1 MADWW
6 KNITFASEI
15 YKLVRLD
22 NMVFEN
28 IHISNFRGIRHANVE
43 DLKRIN
49 VFFGKNNCGKSSF
62 LEAVFLL
69 TGPSN
74 PILPVRINAFRSY
87 GRFFENDMLL
97 DFYNLDAGNVINIS
111 SQGMTPRDLNIAFFV
126 NETGEVQLDSTE
138 NGGSNSQERFYGL
151 NLTYKVGEGT
161 EYHSQVSIQK
171 GDLTKGKVGMDSR
184 YQEVIKAQ
192 YLPSAYMQS
201 PVNEVYGRLV
211 EKKQEQ
217 QIIDILRT
225 IEPKIKDMTLV
236 GQELMVDIGLS
247 QRLPINMM
255 GDGLRKLVAIVL
267 AAYECRDGVLAID
280 EVDNGFHY
288 SAMKS
293 LWKAIFMA
301 SEANNTQVFLTTHNL
316 DFLKGLTEY
325 LSDEVHSEMRND
337 IAAYKLVCSNDDSL
351 TSLRY
356 DYKTIDYSIDQE
368 IEMR

>member
-1 MADWW
+1 
-6 KNITFASEI
+6 
-15 YKLVRLD
+15 
-22 NMVFEN
+22 MVFDN
-28 IHISNFRGIRHANVE
+28 IIIRNFRGIRHANVE

-49 VFFGKNNCGKSSF
+49 VFFGKNNCGKSSL
-62 LEAVFLL
+62 LEAIFLL

-74 PILPVRINAFRSY
+74 PILPMRINAFRSY
-87 GRFFENDMLL
+87 GRFFEKDMLL
-97 DFYNLDAGNVINIS
+97 DFYNLDAENVINIL
-111 SQGMTPRDLNIAFFV
+111 SQGMTSRNLNISYFV

-151 NLTYKVGEGT
+151 NLTYKVGNET
-161 EYHSQVSIQK
+161 EYHSQISIQK
-171 GDLTKGKVGMDSR
+171 GDLAKGKVGMDSR
-184 YQEVIKAQ
+184 YQESIKSQ

-201 PVNEVYGRLV
+201 PVSEVYGRLV

-301 SEANNTQVFLTTHNL
+301 SEANNTQVFLTTHNI
-316 DFLKGLTEY
+316 DFLKGLTTFLGEETY
-325 LSDEVHSEMRND
+325 SSMRD
-337 IAAYKLVCSNDDSL
+337 DVAAYKLICGNDDTL
-351 TSLRY
+351 MSLRY
-356 DYKTIDYSIDQE
+356 DYNSINYSIDQE